1 MEISYWKSRWQKNK
15 TGWHL
20 DHVYPYLVKFWPT
33 LSLSDEATVLVP
45 LCGKS
50 RDVLWLAEQ
59 GFQVIGVEASAA
71 GLEQLREASGQSFT
85 QTSRYGNPIHRSG
98 NLTLWE
104 ANFLSLP
111 AEAMPPIAAVY
122 DKASIVALP
131 PAKRKIY
138 AQKIITLCGPGT
150 QILLQTFEYNQAE
163 MHGPPFS
170 VPQKEVAHL
179 FGEHF
184 SIKLL
189 HERSMLS
196 DVDKF
201 RRRGLHSR
209 FIERLYH
216 LHE

>member
-1 MEISYWKSRWQKNK
+1 
-15 TGWHL
+15 
-20 DHVYPYLVKFWPT
+20 PYLVKFWPA
-33 LSLSDEATVLVP
+33 LSLSDGATVLVP

-50 RDVLWLAEQ
+50 RDVLWLADQ

-85 QTSRYGNPIHRSG
+85 QTSRYGNAIYCSD
-98 NLTLWE
+98 NVALWE

-111 AEAMPPIAAVY
+111 AKALPPVDAIY

-131 PAKRKIY
+131 PAKREIY
-138 AQKIITLCGPGT
+138 ARKIIALCGSGT
-150 QILLQTFEYNQAE
+150 QILLQTFDYDQTD

-170 VPQKEVAHL
+170 VPEKEITRL
-179 FGEHF
+179 FGGHLNIE
-184 SIKLL
+184 LL
-189 HERSMLS
+189 HERSMLN

-201 RRRGLHSR
+201 RRRGLRSR